1 MKMMY
6 SSLVIVAIV
15 LSMAIAIPS
24 DLTQTADAVK
34 AKGVKN
40 NQYGAETKTKVCGDR
55 LCTPS
60 DFTKHGERKDIIPTG
75 ESTISSQII
84 MSKMQRLMDLHRSQ
98 LLTALESM
106 DDSEKSHLM
115 KMMDKMYEKMKSM
128 DFRDHMKKMSKMMGD
143 GHGMKYGHDKSDC
156 SCGDGESKCSCG
168 DGESKCS
175 CGDGESMACEVDE
188 KCNCGEDGVCNCGE
202 GCTCASCH

>member
-1 MKMMY
+1 MIMKMMY

-15 LSMAIAIPS
+15 LSMAIMIPT

-34 AKGVKN
+34 AKGIKN

-60 DFTKHGERKDIIPTG
+60 DFTKDGVKKSTIPTV
-75 ESTISSQII
+75 ESTISSQIV
-84 MSKMQRLMDLHRSQ
+84 MSKMQRLMELHRSQ
-98 LLTALESM
+98 LATALESM

-128 DFRDHMKKMSKMMGD
+128 NFKDHMKHMSKMMDGGHD
-143 GHGMKYGHDKSDC
+143 MKSGHGIKGGHDKSM
-156 SCGDGESKCSCG
+156 SCGDGEHS
-168 DGESKCS
+168 CS
-175 CGDGESMACEVDE
+175 CGDGESMSCGADGE
-188 KCNCGEDGVCNCGE
+188 CNCGEDGVCNCGE
-202 GCTCASCH
+202 GCNCASCH